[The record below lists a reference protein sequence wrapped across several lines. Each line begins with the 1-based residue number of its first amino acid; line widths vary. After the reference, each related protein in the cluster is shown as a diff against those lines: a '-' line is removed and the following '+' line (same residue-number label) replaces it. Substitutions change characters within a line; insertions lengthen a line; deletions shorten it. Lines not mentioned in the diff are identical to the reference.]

1 MPRSK
6 QEGARKP
13 EGQQKANFSDCRVL
27 GTVLSILHRLHHLIL
42 TAAHNERSAIIILI
56 LRLREVKLYSRL
68 HS

>member
-13 EGQQKANFSDCRVL
+13 TVQHKANLSDCSVL

-42 TAAHNERSAIIILI
+42 TAAHNDVSAIIILI
-56 LRLREVKLYSRL
+56 LQIKNLKDQEVK
-68 HS
+68 

>member
-42 TAAHNERSAIIILI
+42 TAAHNEISAIIILI
-56 LRLREVKLYSRL
+56 LQIKNLKVQEVK
-68 HS
+68 

>member
-6 QEGARKP
+6 HEGARKP
-13 EGQQKANFSDCRVL
+13 AVQQKASFSDCSVL

-56 LRLREVKLYSRL
+56 LQIKNLKEQEVK
-68 HS
+68 

>member
-13 EGQQKANFSDCRVL
+13 GLQQKANFSDCSVL

-42 TAAHNERSAIIILI
+42 TVAHNEISAIIILI
-56 LRLREVKLYSRL
+56 LQIMNLKDQEVK
-68 HS
+68 